1 MATIG
6 DNLQA
11 VRQRIAAAA
20 RACGR
25 DSRDIALLAVS
36 KTFGA
41 DAVAAALQ
49 CGQHA
54 FGENYVQEA
63 LEKIAALPAA
73 GLESRIAPSDRLND
87 VATSDACGPSAG
99 VASPEGP
106 LLGPLEW
113 HFIGPIQSNK
123 TRLIAEHFDWVHSV
137 DRAKIAE
144 RLSLSRPANLAPL
157 QICIQVN
164 IGGEDTKSGVAPA
177 DAAALARAVAA
188 LPRLK
193 LRGLMA
199 IPPPSADPAQQRRH
213 FAVLRELKSQLA
225 HDGIALDTLSMGM
238 SSDLEAA
245 IAEGAT
251 LVRVG
256 TAIFGERHQP

>member
-1 MATIG
+1 MATIEV
-6 DNLQA
+6 NLQA
-11 VRQRIAAAA
+11 ALQAIRLRIATAA

-25 DSRDIALLAVS
+25 DPATITLLGVS

-41 DAVAAALQ
+41 DAVAAALA

-63 LEKIAALPAA
+63 LEKIAALKNA
-73 GLESRIAPSDRLND
+73 GI
-87 VATSDACGPSAG
+87 
-99 VASPEGP
+99 
-106 LLGPLEW
+106 EW
-113 HFIGPIQSNK
+113 HYIGPVQSNK
-123 TRLIAEHFDWVHSV
+123 TRDIAENFMWVHSV
-137 DRAKIAE
+137 DRARIAA
-144 RLSLSRPANLAPL
+144 RLAAARPAHLPPL

-164 IGGEDTKSGVAPA
+164 IGGEDTKSGVTPA
-177 DAAALARAVAA
+177 DTLALARAVAA

-199 IPPPSADPAQQRRH
+199 IPPPRSDPAQQRRD
-213 FAVLRELKSQLA
+213 FGAVRELKDQLGRS
-225 HDGIALDTLSMGM
+225 GIALDTLSMGM
-238 SSDLEAA
+238 SADLEAA

-256 TAIFGERHQP
+256 TAIFGARETRHPAGKAPRGLEKP